1 MGDNREKPEY
11 LEFSCQNIE
20 FTTEPGEIVE
30 DSFTIYA
37 ADKYAEGKL
46 YSSDTRMR
54 LYEAEFRGGETQI
67 GYCFDGTSV
76 EAGSSVR
83 GDFVIISNR
92 GEYAISYKI
101 NVQKPQLQSS
111 LGNIRNLFH
120 FTNLA
125 QTNWEEAVA
134 LFYSRNFVSILQK
147 SDKNAYLSYIGQ
159 SRYGGNEQNVEE
171 FLIEMSKKTPIIYS
185 FDIEGFLLEDIQ
197 DSIVKNVVITKS
209 GWGYSCVY
217 VSVSGDFISTDR
229 QLLCSE
235 DFINNKCDFN
245 ICIDASKLHDGVNS
259 GAVIFSD
266 ACNEYT
272 IPFDILIEE
281 EPERRTDNRKQRQ
294 ALCNLVNGYVDMR
307 LNRLT
312 MAQWISRFEKELK
325 VFLELDE
332 DSILFNL
339 YRVQLLI
346 TKERFNEAKW
356 YLDMLEQRLSK
367 EPSDIFQNCYYLYL
381 TTLIN
386 CAEDYVKDV
395 SDEIETIYANNPVEW
410 RLGWFVLQLN
420 EDLQRSRELRWQFME
435 EMFGNGCTSPMLL
448 CEAVLLLQDNP
459 TFLLKLESFEENVL
473 WHGARRKMLRPE
485 LIEQLQ
491 YLAARKQEYS
501 ALLLRILGEV
511 YCTYKSPQTVASI
524 CHVLILGDKK
534 GTDYYPWY
542 ALGVEHSVRVTGLY
556 EYYMMSLELDKYGDI
571 KEGIEIP
578 KMVLM
583 YFAYQSSLDYELNAF
598 LYAYIIRNKDK
609 YPDLEQSYR
618 IAIERFVVD
627 QIKLGHIN
635 ENLAYLYKNMLA
647 PQMITDDTVYA
658 FTPLLFMHRIYVDNP
673 KVKNIVV
680 IHEKVNG
687 ESSYPVKNC
696 VCMIPIYGSE
706 YKLFLQDENGNRFT
720 KSIHYE
726 NKQLME
732 PKKQLKYI
740 SGYMQGRLRFD
751 IYLCE
756 VDKNYITITHDN
768 VKRYKNLAESPQ
780 VVESFKKEIRT
791 KLLRFYYDNDMIGEL
806 DAFLE
811 DTEADEMEAAERA
824 EFIKYLISRGM
835 FDKAY
840 YWLRS
845 YGVADVESKSVARL
859 VSKRIVNKEYE
870 YDEFLVNVAFYI
882 YKNMKYDENILR
894 YLMMNYDGKSSEL
907 RKLWKSAVDLELD
920 AKLIMERILRQI
932 EYTGVTI
939 PDMDCLLTDYAQC
952 EGHDRELVNRILV
965 NMSYEYF
972 VYEAILCSEVFDM
985 LYQKYAQGE
994 LADRVCKL
1002 ALLKFWAEN
1011 IQNRMEVPED
1021 AARQIIRELMNE
1033 DVYFPFYANL
1043 VDLVPELHYIKNS
1056 VFVEYRTQPHTQV
1069 YLHYAFDDSS
1079 FHDNS
1084 DNHDSQ
1090 DEQVAANINYECYEI
1105 REMKEMFE
1113 GIHVSMFQLFHGET
1127 IQYYVTESSLE
1138 NGELRQERVTQS
1150 GTLSGR
1156 SDASHGSPASGSRQY
1171 DADDRFNIL
1180 NDILLSISL
1189 HDEVTAQ
1196 QLTEDYIYRDFCVR
1210 ELFKVL

>member
-1 MGDNREKPEY
+1 MDDNREKLEY

-20 FTTEPGEIVE
+20 FNTVPGEIVE
-30 DSFTIYA
+30 DSFTIRA
-37 ADKYAEGKL
+37 ADKYAEGKI
-46 YSSDTRMR
+46 YSSDTRIR
-54 LYEAEFRGGETQI
+54 LYENTFCDTETQI
-67 GYCFDGTSV
+67 GYCFDGTNV
-76 EAGSSVR
+76 EAGSIIR
-83 GDFVIISNR
+83 GELVIISNR
-92 GEYAISYKI
+92 GEYAIPYKI

-125 QTNWEEAVA
+125 QTNWDEAVA
-134 LFYSRNFVSILQK
+134 LFYSRNFASILQK
-147 SDKNAYLSYIGQ
+147 NDRNAYLSYIGL
-159 SRYGGNEQNVEE
+159 SRYQGNEQNVEE
-171 FLIEMSKKTPIIYS
+171 FLIEVSKKTPIIYS
-185 FDIEGFLLEDIQ
+185 FDIEGFLLEDVQ
-197 DSIVKNVVITKS
+197 DSIVKTIVITRS
-209 GWGYSCVY
+209 GWGYSY
-217 VSVSGDFISTDR
+217 VHVWINGDFLSTDR
-229 QLLCSE
+229 QLLTSG
-235 DFINNKCDFN
+235 DFISNKCDFH
-245 ICIDASKLHDGVNS
+245 IYIDASKLHDGVNS

-272 IPFDILIEE
+272 IPFDILMEE
-281 EPERRTDNRKQRQ
+281 EPEKRTDNKKQRQ
-294 ALCNLVNGYVDMR
+294 ALCSLMNGFVDMR
-307 LNRLT
+307 LGRLSET
-312 MAQWISRFEKELK
+312 QWIGRFETELK
-325 VFLELDE
+325 VFLDIDE

-346 TKERFNEAKW
+346 TRERFNEAKW
-356 YLDMLEQRLSK
+356 YLDLLEQRLSK
-367 EPSDIFQNCYYLYL
+367 EPGDIFQNCYYLYL

-386 CAEDYVKDV
+386 CAEDYVRDV
-395 SDEIETIYANNPVEW
+395 SDEIETAYANNPAEW

-420 EDLQRSRELRWQFME
+420 EDLQRSRELCWQFME
-435 EMFGNGCTSPMLL
+435 EMYRNGCTSPLL
-448 CEAVLLLQDNP
+448 FCEALLLLQENP

-473 WHGARRKMLRPE
+473 WHGARRQMLRPE

-491 YLAARKQEYS
+491 YLAARKKEYS
-501 ALLLRILGEV
+501 TLLLRILGEV
-511 YCTYKSPQTVASI
+511 YRTYKSPQTVASI
-524 CHVLILGDKK
+524 CHILILGDKK
-534 GTDYYPWY
+534 GVEYYPWY

-571 KEGIEIP
+571 TAGIEIP

-583 YFAYQSSLDYELNAF
+583 YFAYQSSLGFELNAF
-598 LYAYIIRNKDK
+598 LYTYIIKNKDK

-635 ENLAYLYKNMLA
+635 ENLAYLYRNMLA
-647 PQMITDDTVYA
+647 PQMVMDETAYA

-673 KVKNIVV
+673 KVKSIIV

-687 ESSYPVKNC
+687 ESSYPVENC

-706 YKLFLQDENGNRFT
+706 YKLFLQDANGNRFT

-732 PKKQLKYI
+732 PEKQLGYV

-756 VDKNYITITHDN
+756 VDKNYVTISQDN
-768 VKRYKNLAESPQ
+768 VRRFKNLAESPQ

-811 DTEADEMEAAERA
+811 DIEADEMAAAERA

-845 YGVADVESKSVARL
+845 YGVADVEPKSVARL

-870 YDEFLVNVAFYI
+870 YDEFLVNVAHYI

-894 YLMMNYDGKSSEL
+894 YLMIHYDGKVSEL

-920 AKLIMERILRQI
+920 AKQLMERILRQI

-939 PDMDCLLTDYAQC
+939 PDRDELLIAYAQC
-952 EGHDRELVNRILV
+952 GEPDQGLVDSVLA

-972 VYEAILCSEVFDM
+972 VYEAILCPGIFDM
-985 LYQKYAQGE
+985 LYQKYAQGAV
-994 LADRVCKL
+994 ADRVCRL
-1002 ALLKFWAEN
+1002 ALLKFWSEN
-1011 IQNRMEVPED
+1011 IQKGMEVPQD
-1021 AARQIIRELMNE
+1021 AVREFIQELLNE
-1033 DVYFPFYANL
+1033 DVYFPFYSRL
-1043 VDLVPELHYIKNS
+1043 VDMVPELHYIKNS
-1056 VFVEYRTQPHTQV
+1056 VYVEYRTQPQSQV
-1069 YLHYAFDDSS
+1069 YIHYAFDDA
-1079 FHDNS
+1079 FPGDGRIDNAEPPKE
-1084 DNHDSQ
+1084 DTG
-1090 DEQVAANINYECYEI
+1090 YECYEI
-1105 REMKEMFE
+1105 REMKEMYE

-1127 IQYYVTESSLE
+1127 IQYYITESSLE
-1138 NGELRQERVTQS
+1138 NGKVQERVTQS

-1156 SDASHGSPASGSRQY
+1156 SESDSGSPASGEQQY
-1171 DADDRFNIL
+1171 NTDDRFNIL

-1189 HDEVTAQ
+1189 HDEATAQ
-1196 QLTEDYIYRDFCVR
+1196 QLTEEYIYQDFCVR
-1210 ELFKVL
+1210 DLFKVL

>member
-11 LEFSCQNIE
+11 LEISCQNIE
-20 FTTEPGEIVE
+20 LSAEPGEIVE
-30 DSFTIYA
+30 DSFAIHA
-37 ADKYAEGKL
+37 ADKYTEGKI

-54 LYEAEFRGGETQI
+54 VYENTFSGEETQVA
-67 GYCFDGTSV
+67 YCFDGTSV
-76 EAGSSVR
+76 EAGSSIR
-83 GDFVIISNR
+83 GEFVVISNR
-92 GEYAISYKI
+92 GEYTIPYKV
-101 NVQKPQLQSS
+101 NVQKPRLQSS
-111 LGNIRNLFH
+111 LGTIKNLFH

-134 LFYSRNFVSILQK
+134 LFYSRNFALILHK
-147 SDKNAYLSYIGQ
+147 SDKNAVMSYTGLT
-159 SRYGGNEQNVEE
+159 RNEGNQQNVEE
-171 FLIEMSKKTPIIYS
+171 FLIEISKKSQIVYN
-185 FDIEGFLLEDIQ
+185 FDIEGFLLEDVQ
-197 DSIVKNVVITKS
+197 DSVVITRS
-209 GWGYSCVY
+209 SWGYGCVNIWIK
-217 VSVSGDFISTDR
+217 GDFISTNR
-229 QLLCSE
+229 QQLNNE
-235 DFINNKCDFN
+235 DFVDNKCVFD
-245 ICIDASKLHDGVNS
+245 IYIDASRLHEGVNS

-272 IPFDILIEE
+272 IPVDILMEE
-281 EPERRTDNRKQRQ
+281 EPEKRTDHRKHRQ
-294 ALCNLVNGYVDMR
+294 AVCGMSSAYVDMR
-307 LNRLT
+307 LDKIT
-312 MAQWISRFEKELK
+312 MTQWIHRFEKELG
-325 VFLELDE
+325 VLLEIDE
-332 DSILFNL
+332 DSILYNL

-386 CAEDYVKDV
+386 CAEDYVKNV
-395 SDEIETIYANNPVEW
+395 SDEIETIYANNALEW
-410 RLGWFVLQLN
+410 RLGLFVLQLN
-420 EDLQRSRELRWQFME
+420 EDLIRNRELRWQFME
-435 EMFGNGCTSPMLL
+435 EMFENGCTSPMLL
-448 CEAVLLLQDNP
+448 CEAVLLLLEHP
-459 TFLLKLESFEENVL
+459 TFLLKLDRFEENVL
-473 WHGARRKMLRPE
+473 WHGARRQILKPE

-491 YLAARKQEYS
+491 YLAARKKEYS
-501 ALLLRILGEV
+501 TLLVRILGEV
-511 YCTYKSPQTVASI
+511 YKSYGSPQTVASI
-524 CHVLILGDKK
+524 CHILILGDKK
-534 GTDYYPWY
+534 GVAYYPWY

-571 KEGIEIP
+571 KGSVEIP

-583 YFAYQSSLDYELNAF
+583 YFAYQSNLDYELNAF
-598 LYAYIIRNKDK
+598 LYAYVIKNRDK

-647 PQMITDDTVYA
+647 PQMVMDDTAYA

-687 ESSYPVKNC
+687 ESSYPVVNC

-732 PKKQLKYI
+732 PKEQIGYI
-740 SGYMQGRLRFD
+740 SGYMQGRLSFD

-756 VDKNYITITHDN
+756 VDKNYITISHEN
-768 VKRYKNLAESPQ
+768 VRRFKSLAESPQ
-780 VVESFKKEIRT
+780 VVENFKKEIRT

-811 DTEADEMEAAERA
+811 DVEADEMEAAERA

-840 YWLRS
+840 YWLKS
-845 YGVADVESKSVARL
+845 FGVADVEPKSVARL
-859 VSKRIVNKEYE
+859 VSKRLISKDYE
-870 YDEFLVNVAFYI
+870 YDEFLVNVAHYI

-894 YLMMNYDGKSSEL
+894 YLMINYDGRASEL

-920 AKLIMERILRQI
+920 AKLILERILRQI
-932 EYTGVTI
+932 VYTGI
-939 PDMDCLLTDYAQC
+939 AIQDRDSMLTAYVQYED
-952 EGHDRELVNRILV
+952 HDALLVNGILL
-965 NMSYEYF
+965 NIAYEYF
-972 VYEAILCSEVFDM
+972 VYEAITNSEVFDI
-985 LYQKYAQGE
+985 LYQKYIKRE
-994 LADRVCKL
+994 LTDRVCKL

-1011 IQNRMEVPED
+1011 IQNMEIPED
-1021 AARQIIRELMNE
+1021 VARSFISELLNE
-1033 DVYFPFYANL
+1033 EVYFPFYVNL
-1043 VDLVPELHYIKNS
+1043 VEMVPELHYMKNS
-1056 VFVEYRTQPHTQV
+1056 IFIEYRTQPQSQV
-1069 YLHYAFDDSS
+1069 YIHYAYDDGTV
-1079 FHDNS
+1079 
-1084 DNHDSQ
+1084 
-1090 DEQVAANINYECYEI
+1090 DEGSYEI
-1105 REMKEMFE
+1105 RDMKEMYD
-1113 GIHVSMFQLFHGET
+1113 GIHVSIFQLFHGET
-1127 IQYYVTESSLE
+1127 IQYYITENYLEENGVVTEH
-1138 NGELRQERVTQS
+1138 VTQS
-1150 GTLSGR
+1150 GTLSGM
-1156 SDASHGSPASGSRQY
+1156 SETSAMSGKQG
-1171 DADDRFNIL
+1171 ADDRFSIL

-1189 HDEVTAQ
+1189 HDEMTAQ
-1196 QLTEDYIYRDFCVR
+1196 QLTEDYVYQDYCVR

>member
-1 MGDNREKPEY
+1 MVDNREKPEY
-11 LEFSCQNIE
+11 LEFSCQGIE
-20 FTTEPGEIVE
+20 FNTEPGEIVE
-30 DSFTIYA
+30 DSFTIRA
-37 ADKYAEGKL
+37 ADRYAEGKL
-46 YSSDTRMR
+46 YSSDTRVR
-54 LYEAEFRGGETQI
+54 LYEVEFRGEETQV
-67 GYCFDGTSV
+67 GYCFDGTAV
-76 EAGSSVR
+76 EAGSIVR
-83 GDFVIISNR
+83 GEFVVISNR

-125 QTNWEEAVA
+125 QTDWNEAVA
-134 LFYSRNFVSILQK
+134 LFYSRNFVSLLQK
-147 SDKNAYLSYIGQ
+147 SDKNAYLSYVGQ
-159 SRYGGNEQNVEE
+159 SRYEGNEQNVEE
-171 FLIEMSKKTPIIYS
+171 FLIEISKKTPIIYS

-197 DSIVKNVVITKS
+197 DSIVKNVVITRS
-209 GWGYSCVY
+209 GWGYSFVR
-217 VSVSGDFISTDR
+217 VWVRGDFLSTDRQILNSGDFI
-229 QLLCSE
+229 
-235 DFINNKCDFN
+235 NNQCDFK
-245 ICIDASKLHDGVNS
+245 IYIDASKLHDGVNS
-259 GAVIFSD
+259 GAVVFSD

-272 IPFDILIEE
+272 VPFDILIEE
-281 EPERRTDNRKQRQ
+281 EPERRTGSKKQRQ

-307 LNRLT
+307 LDRLT
-312 MAQWISRFEKELK
+312 MTQWVDLFEKELK

-339 YRVQLLI
+339 YRAQLLI
-346 TKERFNEAKW
+346 TKERYNEAKW

-367 EPSDIFQNCYYLYL
+367 EPGNIFQHCYYLYL

-386 CAEDYVKDV
+386 CAEEYVRDV
-395 SDEIETIYANNPVEW
+395 SDEIETIYANNPAEW
-410 RLGWFVLQLN
+410 KLGWFVLQLN

-435 EMFGNGCTSPMLL
+435 EMFRNGCTSPMLF
-448 CEAVLLLQDNP
+448 CEAVLLLQESP
-459 TFLLKLESFEENVL
+459 TFLLKLEGFEENVL
-473 WHGARRKMLRPE
+473 WHGARHKMLRPE

-501 ALLLRILGEV
+501 SLLLRILGEV
-511 YCTYKSPQTVASI
+511 YRTYKSPQTVASI
-524 CHVLILGDKK
+524 CHILILGDKK
-534 GTDYYPWY
+534 GTGYYPWY
-542 ALGVEHSVRVTGLY
+542 SLGVEHSVRVTGLY

-598 LYAYIIRNKDK
+598 LYAYIIRNRER

-647 PQMITDDTVYA
+647 PQMIMDETVYA

-673 KVKNIVV
+673 RVKNIVV

-687 ESSYPVKNC
+687 ESSYPVENC

-756 VDKNYITITHDN
+756 VDKNYITISHDN
-768 VKRYKNLAESPQ
+768 VKRFKNLAESPQ

-811 DTEADEMEAAERA
+811 DTEAEEMESGERA

-845 YGVADVESKSVARL
+845 YGVADVDPKSVARL
-859 VSKRIVNKEYE
+859 VSKRIVNKDYE
-870 YDEFLVNVAFYI
+870 YDEFLVNVAHFI
-882 YKNMKYDENILR
+882 YKNMKYDEKILR
-894 YLMMNYDGKSSEL
+894 YLMINYDGKSSEL

-920 AKLIMERILRQI
+920 AQLIMERILRQI
-932 EYTGVTI
+932 EYTGVAI
-939 PDMDCLLTDYAQC
+939 PDRDQLLTAYAQC
-952 EGHDRELVNRILV
+952 EEHDRELVNRVLTS
-965 NMSYEYF
+965 MSYEYF
-972 VYEAILCSEVFDM
+972 VYEAIWCPDVFDM

-994 LADRVCKL
+994 LTEKVCRL

-1011 IQNRMEVPED
+1011 MHGSMEVPED
-1021 AARQIIRELMNE
+1021 AARQIIQELLNE
-1033 DVYFPFYANL
+1033 DVYFPFYTGL

-1056 VFVEYRTQPHTQV
+1056 VFVEYRTQPGTQV
-1069 YLHYAFDDSS
+1069 YLHYAFDDSA
-1079 FHDNS
+1079 FHDS
-1084 DNHDSQ
+1084 DASGEEFATGNKD
-1090 DEQVAANINYECYEI
+1090 YECYEI
-1105 REMKEMFE
+1105 REMKEMYE
-1113 GIHVSMFQLFHGET
+1113 GIHVGMFQLFHGET
-1127 IQYYVTESSLE
+1127 IQYYVTESLIE
-1138 NGELRQERVTQS
+1138 NGEILQERVTQS

-1156 SDASHGSPASGSRQY
+1156 SEAEPGSPTSGNRQY

-1210 ELFKVL
+1210 DLFKVL